1 MKKYNTIFLDRD
13 GTINPDPGYIA
24 SLDHFK
30 FYDFTFSALQSLSNK
45 GYQFCIVTNQ
55 SGVSRGLIKKNE
67 LDKIHDYVQKKFKE
81 NSVSLLGIYI
91 ATDHPDRATNR
102 RKPGVGMFL
111 EASKDHYIDLKN
123 SLIIGDSINDI
134 KAGKDLGMDT
144 ILVLTGR
151 GSQTVLD
158 YPDLNPNVI
167 VNDLKEAADWII
179 KNE

>member
-1 MKKYNTIFLDRD
+1 M
-13 GTINPDPGYIA
+13 
-24 SLDHFK
+24 
-30 FYDFTFSALQSLSNK
+30 
-45 GYQFCIVTNQ
+45 
-55 SGVSRGLIKKNE
+55 
-67 LDKIHDYVQKKFKE
+67 
-81 NSVSLLGIYI
+81 LGIYI
-91 ATDHPDRATNR
+91 ATDHPDKATNR